1 MRRSAIGALV
11 VLCAVA
17 ACLATA
23 VIASA
28 SPAAPNT
35 IHAFKQPNGTALKL
49 RLWGDE
55 FVHGWETLDGYSVQ
69 RDGHDGFW
77 KYARR
82 NLRGLLVP
90 SHRVVGIG
98 ATPLRVHLRPTSAA
112 INAIRVREGARPLG
126 VATLATAPPWAGSDT
141 DVLFIMVQFKSG
153 STQCSFTPGQ
163 MQANMFG
170 ATASGPGNL
179 NAFFKE
185 NSYNTL
191 DLVGTVRGDS
201 PNTACAT
208 LANDRAF
215 YNDETTNAD
224 GDDDL
229 VREAVSLVDPYIDF
243 ANYDND
249 NDGNVDALGIIYAG
263 GGPHDGCTAGSNS
276 NNLWPHSG
284 GLADSGVASGDGKTI
299 DRFIINSEITHPA
312 GSNTCNQIQT
322 IGLFAHELG
331 HSLGLPDLYDTDSSS
346 WGDGS
351 WTTMSSQFRSTT
363 NLADTPPEYDAWSKA
378 FEGWVTPIVHQAGD
392 RVLES
397 LSQVEDT
404 GEVHEFLNNP
414 GGFQTGGSGEYFLV
428 ENRQLTKFD
437 AQLPGCGILIWH
449 VDEAQ
454 PFKDF
459 NAKEGHTAGAHRG
472 LDLEQADGNNELAGK
487 TDTNAYADVNNGGD
501 TGDPFPGAA
510 SNSLFAD
517 STTPNSKLYSG
528 SSSNVR
534 VKIKATSCS
543 SDMAV
548 AFGPN
553 QAPTASAGG
562 PYSTPEGTDV
572 GLTAAG
578 SSDPDGDSLSYAW
591 DLDNDGQYDDST
603 SQTPTFT
610 NVGDNNVFTVGVQV
624 TDSFGD
630 SSTASTT
637 DTVTNVNPSVV
648 NVTQNGP
655 RDEND
660 GTGVTVAATVKD
672 PGWLD
677 GLTATI
683 DWGDGNGPQ
692 VVSGAAE
699 NTRPDA
705 TLAISSSHNYGDNGV
720 FSVTVCG
727 ADDDGG
733 SGCAAPIGVTV
744 TNVKPTAT
752 IDQSGTILING
763 VPTVIS
769 QAGASVGLSGRSTD
783 PGSDDLTLAWDW
795 NDGSPVTSTPYLV
808 NPPNHEPLAPTWT
821 PTVQPRD
828 VTDTKSHAFAA
839 CLYDV
844 KLSSTDDD
852 TGSTSS
858 TVKVLITGTSTARFS
873 VGYWQR
879 QYSGKPTDFSN
890 ATLLC
895 YLKIVR
901 YVSLVFDEKRP
912 LSTVQQAEN
921 VLKAGGGTSETEQF
935 DRQLLAA
942 LFNFANGDPDYNELI
957 DTNGN
962 KVGDTPFLTVLANAE
977 AVRLNPASTKAQI
990 VEQKDLL
997 ERIDLD
1003 KA

>member
-1 MRRSAIGALV
+1 MRRALFGALAT
-11 VLCAVA
+11 LTVA
-17 ACLATA
+17 GVYLATA
-23 VIASA
+23 AIATA

-35 IHAFKQPNGTALKL
+35 IHAFKQPDGTVLKL

-55 FVHGWETLDGYSVQ
+55 FVHGWETLAGYSVQ
-69 RDGHDGFW
+69 RDQRDGYW

-82 NLRGLLVP
+82 DRQGLLVP
-90 SHRVVGIG
+90 SLRVVDVG
-98 ATPLRVHLRPTSAA
+98 AKPLRLHLRPTEKA
-112 INAIRVREGARPLG
+112 INAVRIREGAKPLG
-126 VATLATAPPWAGSDT
+126 VATLKTAPAWAGADT
-141 DVLFIMVQFKSG
+141 DVLFIMVQFTAG
-153 STQCSFTPGQ
+153 STQCTFTPGQ
-163 MQANMFG
+163 MQQNMFG
-170 ATASGPGNL
+170 GTATGPGNL
-179 NAFFKE
+179 NDFFKE
-185 NSYNTL
+185 NSYNAL
-191 DLVGTVRGDS
+191 DVVGTVVG
-201 PNTACAT
+201 NNGGTGCAT
-208 LANDRAF
+208 LANNRTF

-229 VREAVSLVDPYIDF
+229 VREAVNLVDSYVNF
-243 ANYDND
+243 ADYDND

-263 GGPHDGCTAGSNS
+263 GGAHDGCVAGSNS

-284 GLADSGVASGDGKTI
+284 GLADTSTVSADGKTI
-299 DRFIINSEITHPA
+299 DRFIINSEVTHPA

-331 HSLGLPDLYDTDSSS
+331 HSLGLPDLYDTDGSS

-378 FEGWVTPIVHQAGD
+378 FEGWVTPIVHAAGD

-404 GEVHEFLNNP
+404 GEVHQFLNNP

-437 AQLPGCGILIWH
+437 AQLPGCGILVWH
-449 VDEAQ
+449 VDEAIAYTGW
-454 PFKDF
+454 
-459 NAKEGHTAGAHRG
+459 NSKEGHTAGTHRG
-472 LDLEQADGNNELAGK
+472 LDLEQADGANELAGK

-510 SNSLFAD
+510 NNSLISD
-517 STTPNSKLYSG
+517 STTPSTKLYSG
-528 SSSNVR
+528 SNSGVR
-534 VKIKATSCS
+534 VKVKATGCS

-553 QAPTASAGG
+553 QPPVANAGG

-572 GLTAAG
+572 GLTAAA
-578 SSDPDGDSLSYAW
+578 SSDPDGDSLTYAW

-610 NVGDNNVFTVGVQV
+610 NVGDNAVFTVGVQV

-637 DTVTNVNPSVV
+637 VTVTNVDPSVV
-648 NVTQNGP
+648 DVTQDGP
-655 RDEND
+655 KPEND
-660 GTGVTVAATVKD
+660 GTGVTVQATVTD
-672 PGWLD
+672 PGWED
-677 GLTATI
+677 TLTATI
-683 DWGDGNGPQ
+683 DWGDGSGPQ
-692 VVSGAAE
+692 AVSGTLE
-699 NTRPDA
+699 NSRPDA
-705 TLAISSSHNYGDNGV
+705 TLTLAVSHNYGDNGV
-720 FSVTVCG
+720 FAVTVCG

-733 SGCAAPIGVTV
+733 SGCAAPINVTITNVLPTV
-744 TNVKPTAT
+744 T
-752 IDQSGTILING
+752 IDESGTILING
-763 VPTVIS
+763 VPTVIAN
-769 QAGASVGLSGRSTD
+769 AGDSVPLSGRSTD

-795 NDGSPVTSTPYLV
+795 NDGSPLTSTLYLV
-808 NPPNHEPLAPTWT
+808 NPPTAEPPAPTWS
-821 PTVQPRD
+821 PSVQPRD
-828 VTDTKSHAFAA
+828 VTDSKSHAFAA

-844 KLSSTDDD
+844 KLTSTDDD
-852 TGSTSS
+852 SGSAND
-858 TVKVLITGTSTARFS
+858 TVKVLIVGNSTDRFS

-879 QYSGKPTDFSN
+879 QYSGKPTDFSQ

-895 YLKIVR
+895 YLKIAR

-912 LSTVQQAEN
+912 LSTLQQAEN
-921 VLKAGGGTSETEQF
+921 VLKAGGGTSATEQF

-942 LFNFANGDPDYNELI
+942 LLNFANGDPAYNQLI
-957 DTNGN
+957 DTNGD
-962 KVGDTPFLTVLANAE
+962 KVGDTPFLTVIANAE

-990 VEQKDLL
+990 TAQKDLL

-1003 KA
+1003 RA